1 MEAKRAEL
9 SKRRARLFRR
19 PHSVSRRPPHRFAHS
34 LQDARFLFRSK
45 LSVLSID
52 ILSGRSLV
60 RLETATPVSPFSL
73 IFSWAV
79 YRGDS
84 PEGEGGQGDDHSAC
98 PDEAFPRTAF
108 FEQNSAHD
116 GAYKNTHFAGRGDVA
131 RRRERQG
138 LQHQDVRQRA

>member
-60 RLETATPVSPFSL
+60 RLETATPVSPFSS

-98 PDEAFPRTAF
+98 PDERS
-108 FEQNSAHD
+108 EERRVGKEGRD
-116 GAYKNTHFAGRGDVA
+116 GAV
-131 RRRERQG
+131 
-138 LQHQDVRQRA
+138 